1 MRSSNFFITIIFDAV
16 FVAILAMQASC
27 TVPPST
33 GTQIDSP
40 PDAQDALTEHTVSQ
54 ADTGELVF
62 TIREPDAVQGTPLL
76 DGLTLLKSNCTMC
89 HVPEWFDQ
97 IEKSPAEWEAILERM
112 KLLGVQLSDTEKDIL
127 LDYLAAAD
135 KP

>member
-1 MRSSNFFITIIFDAV
+1 
-16 FVAILAMQASC
+16 
-27 TVPPST
+27 
-33 GTQIDSP
+33 
-40 PDAQDALTEHTVSQ
+40 
-54 ADTGELVF
+54 
-62 TIREPDAVQGTPLL
+62 
-76 DGLTLLKSNCTMC
+76 MC

-97 IEKSPAEWEAILERM
+97 IEKSPAEWEAVLERM